1 MAEPSTPH
9 PAAGAA
15 PPPPDDF
22 QSVLDLDRDHAK
34 RRRRRWIAAGAGALV
49 AAVVLW
55 RFLGGDD
62 EAGPRYL
69 TAPATRGS
77 LVVTVNAT
85 GTLQPTNQV
94 DVGSELSGILATVSV
109 DFNDRVTRGQVLAKL
124 DTSKLE
130 AEALQSRAL
139 LQVAE
144 AALVEAEA
152 SVVEAEAELARLTAL
167 GKASGGR
174 LPSQQ
179 ELDAAR
185 ATLARAKA
193 GVASSEAQIEQ
204 ARAKLEFDA
213 TNLERAEIRSPI
225 DGVVLTRDVEPGQ
238 TIASS
243 FQAPKL
249 FQLAEDLAQME
260 LEVDVDEADVGQ
272 VREGQKAT
280 FTVDAYPDRT
290 FPARIQQLRY
300 ASETINGVVTY
311 KAVLEVENE
320 DLALRPGMTATADIV
335 VATVEDAVL
344 VPNEAL
350 RFVPP
355 VQQTDDRGLLQRLIP
370 MGRRFSRTPPA
381 SPVATGNLRKVY
393 RLADGRPVEMEIRIG
408 VSDGRLTE
416 VVRGDVEAG
425 TELVVDATT
434 GPRS

>member
-1 MAEPSTPH
+1 MAASSQGAPTAEPSR
-9 PAAGAA
+9 
-15 PPPPDDF
+15 PDDF
-22 QSVLDLDRDHAK
+22 QSVLDADRRNAR
-34 RRRRRWIAAGAGALV
+34 RRRRRWIVGAVGSLIAL
-49 AAVVLW
+49 VVLW
-55 RFLGGDD
+55 RTFAGD
-62 EAGPRYL
+62 EETGTRYI
-69 TAPATRGS
+69 TAPATRAQ

-94 DVGSELSGILATVSV
+94 DVGSELSGILDHVNA

-139 LQVAE
+139 LEVAE
-144 AALVEAEA
+144 AALVESKA
-152 SVVEAEAELARLTAL
+152 SVVEADAELARLTAL
-167 GKASGGR
+167 RKASGGR

-179 ELDAAR
+179 EMDTAR

-193 GVASSEAQIEQ
+193 AVSSSEAQIEQ
-204 ARAKLEFDA
+204 ARAKLEFDT
-213 TNLERAEIRSPI
+213 TNLEKAEIRSPI

-249 FQLAEDLAQME
+249 FQIAEDLSQME

-272 VREGQKAT
+272 VREGQAAT

-300 ASETINGVVTY
+300 ASETVNGVVTY

-335 VATVEDAVL
+335 VATVDDAVL
-344 VPNEAL
+344 APNEAL

-355 VQQTDDRGLLQRLIP
+355 APKKDDERGLLQRLIP
-370 MGRRFSRTPPA
+370 MGRRFSRTTPA
-381 SPVATGNLRKVY
+381 TPQHAGNARTVY
-393 RLADGRPVEMEIRIG
+393 RLERGQPEPIEIRIG
-408 VSDGRLTE
+408 LTDGRVTQ
-416 VVRGDVEAG
+416 VVEGDVRAG
-425 TELVVDATT
+425 TELVVDAKT
-434 GPRS
+434 GPES